1 MAYNEPDDVTAIVN
15 CCNAPPEICA
25 DAASDAQLIA
35 KDSTCKA
42 KASKSSKASKVKSSK
57 APKVKSSK
65 DAIAEVATGPVDPDY
80 EDLLETFEE
89 EEAIIDSFPSM
100 SMKGLD
106 TSMDYSDNKK
116 IDFVEN
122 PADDQE

>member
-1 MAYNEPDDVTAIVN
+1 MTTIAN
-15 CCNAPPEICA
+15 CCNTPDGICR
-25 DAASDAQLIA
+25 DAASDAQLIN
-35 KDSTCKA
+35 KDSTCEA
-42 KASKSSKASKVKSSK
+42 KASRSIKAPKAKSSKAFGK
-57 APKVKSSK
+57 APKVKLSK
-65 DAIAEVATGPVDPDY
+65 DAIVDVATDPVDPDY
-80 EDLLETFEE
+80 EDLQ
-89 EEAIIDSFPSM
+89 IDLFPSM